1 MSDSSASSS
10 QYYRNRAIC
19 RKIMAEGTGLA
30 VDRMST
36 RQLHVRLQEQ
46 AALILTYVAEQD
58 VSSPPLARA
67 AWELDALSAEIFLRG
82 VQLTLLRSEG

>member
-1 MSDSSASSS
+1 MSRSETSSS

-30 VDRMST
+30 VDRMT
-36 RQLHVRLQEQ
+36 IRALHVRLQQQ
-46 AALILTYVAEQD
+46 AAMILTYVAEQD

-67 AWELDALSAEIFLRG
+67 AWELDALSAEIYLRG
-82 VQLTLLRSEG
+82 VQLTFLPD